1 MHSREDRENPL
12 SSDSIERTKKM
23 QTFDIPSSIA
33 LPSYEFTESTNI
45 SLDSFELIRCI
56 GYGAYGQVWLC
67 EKKDSKVLYAIKSLN
82 KAQLARPS
90 TLNRTVRER
99 ELLEVWIIVRHNE

>member
-1 MHSREDRENPL
+1 
-12 SSDSIERTKKM
+12 M

-33 LPSYEFTESTNI
+33 LPSYEFTESADI
-45 SLDSFELIRCI
+45 GLDSFELIRCI

-67 EKKDSKVLYAIKSLN
+67 EKKDTKVLYAIKILN

-90 TLNRTVRER
+90 TLKRTIRER
-99 ELLEVWIIVRHNE
+99 ELLEVGITLGYDV